1 MLSCWKSRGTRQAD
15 RETLGPDQR
24 QKYNLDI
31 CGDRARQFIEAGR
44 LCDAILELLQ
54 AEISAAAC

>member
-1 MLSCWKSRGTRQAD
+1 MRGTRQTD
-15 RETLGPDQR
+15 RDALGPDQR
-24 QKYNLDI
+24 RKYNLDI

-54 AEISAAAC
+54 AEISAVAC